1 MPRTI
6 TLPEYPCDVSMV
18 SDKADRSDINSA
30 HHTRH
35 PGSPEKP
42 GSITNIKTKEQTL

>member
-6 TLPEYPCDVSMV
+6 TLPEYPCGVSMV
-18 SDKADRSDINSA
+18 STKADRSDINLA
-30 HHTRH
+30 HHTR
-35 PGSPEKP
+35 PQGSSEKP